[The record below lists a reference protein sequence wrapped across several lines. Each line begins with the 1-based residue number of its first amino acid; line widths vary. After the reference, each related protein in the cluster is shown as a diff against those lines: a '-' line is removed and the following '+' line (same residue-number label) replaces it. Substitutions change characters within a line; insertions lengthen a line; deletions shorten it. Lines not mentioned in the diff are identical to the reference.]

1 MTSMTEWFG
10 RTTNRLY
17 PRFTHDAGPDLVAG
31 ERAEGLEEVTGGRYC
46 TVVSF
51 RRDGTPVATP
61 VWFGLSGGALFFR
74 SLADSYKIRRIRS
87 DPRVLVAPC
96 SRRGR
101 PTGLP
106 FEGRARILEG
116 EGEEAAAEAA
126 IQANFG
132 AIRAGYEVAIRDAEA
147 RYVEVRTLAEVRGA

>member
-1 MTSMTEWFG
+1 MTTMTEWFG

-17 PRFTHDAGPDLVAG
+17 PRFTHDAGPDLVADG
-31 ERAEGLEEVTGGRYC
+31 RAEGLEEVTGRRYC

-61 VWFGLSGGALFFR
+61 VWFGLSEGAVFFR

-96 SRRGR
+96 SRRGK
-101 PTGLP
+101 PVGLP

-116 EGEEAAAEAA
+116 EEEAAAEAA
-126 IQANFG
+126 IQSNFG

-147 RYVEVRTLAEVRGA
+147 RYVEVRPLEEVRGA